1 MMTMSPPNDALLDAE
16 TRDRLHYA
24 TGVLLDAG
32 DFTAEQT
39 YHRGRLTRALAYLHG
54 VGTVAGL
61 HVSHHEGTEPEHE
74 ELRVS
79 AGLALDPFGRLVEVP
94 TDACLKLD
102 RWYWQEPLE
111 LADFG
116 VFTPAE
122 YRLSPD
128 AAGYPPTG
136 VVADLFLRFHQCE
149 RGKTPA
155 FAAGPFDAMDAVV
168 ASRIRDGYELRL
180 VPRSTAYPPPEVP
193 KSPFPDPVDEPDP
206 VQRRLKLRQAIFSAW
221 RGSREQELAK
231 LWSDTFIP
239 ASLLTDPTQPDLKMR
254 DPAWVFLARVVIGA
268 TDVEDVRGTEVRPT
282 RQGAVYVDNDLRPF
296 SLSTAALARWMG
308 VF

>member
-1 MMTMSPPNDALLDAE
+1 MAPPNDALLDAE
-16 TRDRLHYA
+16 TRDRLHYD

-39 YHRGRLTRALAYLHG
+39 YHRGRLARTLAYLHG
-54 VGTVAGL
+54 IGTVAGL
-61 HVSHHEGTEPEHE
+61 KVSHHTGGTPEDE
-74 ELRVS
+74 EIRVA

-94 TDACLKLD
+94 SLACLKLD
-102 RWYWQEPLE
+102 RWYWQAPL
-111 LADFG
+111 AFSDFG

-122 YRLSPD
+122 YRLSPG
-128 AAGYPPTG
+128 AAGFPTTG
-136 VVADLFLRFHQCE
+136 VVADLFLRFLQCE

-155 FAAGPFDAMDAVV
+155 FASGPFDAMDAVV

-180 VPRSTAYPPPEVP
+180 VPRSTAYPPPAAP
-193 KSPFPDPVDEPDP
+193 TSPFPSPVEEPDEA
-206 VQRRLKLRQAIFSAW
+206 QRTARLREALFDAW

-239 ASLLTDPTQPDLKMR
+239 ASLLTDPSQPDLKMR

-268 TDVEDVRGTEVRPT
+268 TSVEDVRGTEVRPT
-282 RQGAVYVDNDLRPF
+282 RQGTVYVDNDLRPF
-296 SLSTAALARWMG
+296 SLSPAALARWMG